1 MPLACLPFA
10 AVAGAIA
17 YGWLRRNR
25 TRAGQPPLPTGPV
38 VALVAAL
45 TLGLAWRLS
54 GDLWEQV
61 VFAAAA
67 LGLVLVSAYDLATK
81 RLPDN
86 FTLPAIVLSIAAVLA
101 GGHGVGRAVVC
112 GGLAFVL
119 FGVLWLAG
127 RGKGIGLGDVKLA
140 PTIGLLAGW
149 LSVTTAVATLYL
161 SVFGAALYAI
171 GLVLA
176 SGRGRPRP
184 RDFAYG
190 PFLSGGLLVA
200 VLIWG

>member
-10 AVAGAIA
+10 AVAGLIG
-17 YGWLRRNR
+17 YGWLRWNASR
-25 TRAGQPPLPTGPV
+25 TAQPTLPVGRTVAVVVVLTGAV
-38 VALVAAL
+38 
-45 TLGLAWRLS
+45 GWRLS
-54 GDLWEQV
+54 EDLWQQI

-67 LGLVLVSAYDLATK
+67 AGLVLVSAYDLATK

-86 FTLPAIVLSIAAVLA
+86 FTLPAIVVSIAAILA
-101 GGHGVGRAVVC
+101 SGHGITRALVC
-112 GGLAFVL
+112 GLLGFVL

-140 PTIGLLAGW
+140 PTIGVLAGW
-149 LSVTTAVATLYL
+149 LSVTVAVATLYL
-161 SVFGAALYAI
+161 SVFGAALYAVM
-171 GLVLA
+171 LLL
-176 SGRGRPRP
+176 RGGARQSRP

-190 PFLSGGLLVA
+190 PFLSGGLLLA